1 MSATS
6 LKTCVKI
13 RTSTFG
19 WNNCLRGRLRTDA
32 PKQLAAACDRLMS
45 IETAIGP
52 DTVGMIEML
61 VLDRFTV
68 LALQHETGGGLDQ
81 ERDALAR
88 LTEAYG
94 LLCLDQEAGRAF
106 ASS

>member
-32 PKQLAAACDRLMS
+32 PKPLAAACARLTS
-45 IETAIGP
+45 IETALGP
-52 DTVGMIEML
+52 DTAGLIEML
-61 VLDRFTV
+61 MLDRFTV
-68 LALQHETGGGLDQ
+68 SALQHETGGGLDRA
-81 ERDALAR
+81 RDALAR

-94 LLCLDQEAGRAF
+94 LLCPDQEAGRAF